1 MTYKHKKRVTAT
13 GGQGQFRLWYIPM
26 REETYH
32 ETNPI
37 IVLVSTGQTPER
49 ASCRTIYNIAVQTF
63 YLIDKT
69 TNLKLNNSYPNHYTN
84 HITHHVGNVNHVEV
98 ELPE

>member
-1 MTYKHKKRVTAT
+1 MTYKKRVTAT

-26 REETYH
+26 REESYH

-49 ASCRTIYNIAVQTF
+49 VTCRTVYNIAF

-69 TNLKLNNSYPNHYTN
+69 TNLKLNNSHPNHYIN